1 MPVYQYRCDKGHEF
15 EVLQRMSDDALT
27 KCEKCGKP
35 AQRVLFAPAI
45 HFKGTGFHNTDYG
58 TKNRPRDTGNS
69 GGDKGGDAGKTDSG
83 KSDGAATAGEG
94 VKKVKEATPADT
106 ARRAT
111 GP

>member
-15 EVLQRMSDDALT
+15 EVLQRMTDDALT

-58 TKNRPRDTGNS
+58 TKNRPRDTGA
-69 GGDKGGDAGKTDSG
+69 GDKGGDTAKTDST
-83 KSDGAATAGEG
+83 STTPADGT
-94 VKKVKEATPADT
+94 KKVKEATPADT